1 MNISALILTKNEE
14 EMIGDCL
21 KQLDFV
27 DEIIVLDQNSTDRTE
42 EIAKKYTERILKTK
56 NSDFAKNRDLLASE
70 ARGEWLLYV
79 DSDERISAD
88 LREEIL
94 KAVEK
99 NKISAY
105 FIPRKNYILGKWLK
119 HGGFWPDYVPK
130 LFKKEKLRGWTGK
143 VHESPIFS
151 GDSSKLVNPIEHLSA
166 RSLNKMLEKT
176 IKWAKIEAELARKSN
191 HPKVNIARVIKSF
204 INEFI
209 SRYVLKLGLLDGV
222 QGLIQ
227 ALFQAYHRS
236 IMLVY
241 LWEKQSN
248 TEEEFKTIKNV

>member
-1 MNISALILTKNEE
+1 MKISALILTKNEE
-14 EMIGDCL
+14 EMIEDCL

-27 DEIIVLDQNSTDRTE
+27 DEIIVLDQFSSDETAD
-42 EIAKKYTERILKTK
+42 IAQKYTNKVL
-56 NSDFAKNRDLLASE
+56 
-70 ARGEWLLYV
+70 
-79 DSDERISAD
+79 
-88 LREEIL
+88 
-94 KAVEK
+94 K

-130 LFKKEKLRGWTGK
+130 LFQKSKLRGWTGT

-151 GDSSKLVNPIEHLSA
+151 GESSKLVNPLEHMTA

-176 IKWAKIEAELARKSN
+176 IKWAKIEAELASYAN
-191 HPKVNIARVIKSF
+191 HPRVNIVRVIKT
-204 INEFI
+204 FI
-209 SRYVLKLGLLDGV
+209 SEFLSRYFLNLGLLDGT

-241 LWEKQSN
+241 LWEIQNKTQ
-248 TEEEFKTIKNV
+248 EKFKAFKNV